1 MQKIKCKTPQEAIQ
15 YVKDHKLVY
24 EEAEQQNT
32 WNSDEINIVWWKD
45 LRYRF
50 SDEGAKKVA
59 HFNSKQQVLVIY

>member
-1 MQKIKCKTPQEAIQ
+1 MQKIKCRTPEEAIQ

-24 EEAEQQNT
+24 EKAERIKT
-32 WNSDEINIVWWKD
+32 WGSDEVNIVWWKD
-45 LRYRF
+45 LRYEF